1 MYGESAAVGHNTDF
15 FLLWQEH
22 RDEEHRLCAIA
33 GVVDVE
39 HVTSF
44 VAIAQTAVTKD
55 GGIIGRVIRQVI
67 GSVVGIRRRE
77 TLIRFSLIQKHE
89 SYSTRL
95 MLMEV

>member
-1 MYGESAAVGHNTDF
+1 MLRESAAVGHNTDG
-15 FLLWQEH
+15 LWLWQVDMEH
-22 RDEEHRLCAIA
+22 PLYAIA

-44 VAIAQTAVTKD
+44 VAIAQMAVTKD
-55 GGIIGRVIRQVI
+55 GGIIGRVLRQVI
-67 GSVVGIRRRE
+67 GPVVGIRRRE
-77 TLIRFSLIQKHE
+77 KLIHFSLIQKHE